1 MQLPETN
8 IPIVFKNNKLLDRR
22 QKAQL
27 KTIKASTLVGDLPL
41 NTLVVSSSLYW
52 TTYRYNG
59 GRVYSYIQVQNHRI
73 DNSTEVAGGADNFK
87 ILKEVMD
94 TISTIKPFVSELFIS

>member
-8 IPIVFKNNKLLDRR
+8 IPIVFKNNKLLDKR
-22 QKAQL
+22 QKALL

-41 NTLVVSSSLYW
+41 NT
-52 TTYRYNG
+52 
-59 GRVYSYIQVQNHRI
+59 
-73 DNSTEVAGGADNFK
+73 DNFK

-94 TISTIKPFVSELFIS
+94 TISIIKPFVSELFIS